1 MSLVVVDDRG
11 RIVIPSRL
19 RRKLGLKK
27 GDTFIII
34 NVKNDLLVLK
44 RVDVERLAREIA
56 EEVARSGLDLEE
68 LGRKVE
74 EEANKIAKEKI
85 DG

>member
-1 MSLVVVDDRG
+1 VDDRG

-19 RRKLGLKK
+19 RRKLRLKK
-27 GDTFIII
+27 GDTFIIV

-56 EEVARSGLDLEE
+56 EEVARSGLNLEE
-68 LGRKVE
+68 LSRKVE
-74 EEANKIAKEKI
+74 EEANKLAKEKI
-85 DG
+85 HG

>member
-1 MSLVVVDDRG
+1 MDDRG

-19 RRKLGLKK
+19 RKKLRLEK
-27 GDTFIII
+27 GDTFIIVD
-34 NVKNDLLVLK
+34 VKNDLLVLK
-44 RVDVERLAREIA
+44 RLDVERLVREIA

-74 EEANKIAKEKI
+74 EEANKLAKEKVH
-85 DG
+85 D